1 VTRAVDSV
9 VTEFLKNSSWG
20 RLLESHLLQD
30 LIRESQVRHIPKGG
44 SVCRN
49 GSEVK
54 FWKGIFDGLIKVSI
68 VSSDGKI
75 STLTG
80 IPTGSWFGESEI
92 LRSQT
97 WGFDG
102 IALRE
107 TQVVLIP
114 KACFLRLLDLS
125 PIFNRYV
132 IMMLNERLAQFASII
147 KAERLEKINAR
158 VAQSLALL
166 YNPIL
171 YPDAAQK
178 LELTQQEIGYLC
190 GIPRQRINAALN
202 VLQLQGLLEIR
213 YGSVHII
220 DAEKLLL
227 FDKP

>member
-1 VTRAVDSV
+1 MTKTIDSV
-9 VTEFLKNSSWG
+9 VTEFVKNSSWG
-20 RLLESHLLQD
+20 RLLEPHLLQD
-30 LIRESQVRHIPKGG
+30 LIRVSQVRRIPKGG

-54 FWKGIFDGLIKVSI
+54 FWKGVVDGLIKISLI
-68 VSSDGKI
+68 SSDGKI

-80 IPTGSWFGESEI
+80 IPAGSWFGESEL

-107 TQVVLIP
+107 TQIVLIP
-114 KACFLRLLDLS
+114 KAIFLKLLDLS
-125 PIFNRYV
+125 PIFNRYLITV
-132 IMMLNERLAQFASII
+132 LNERLVQFASII

-158 VAQSLALL
+158 VAKSLALL

-171 YPDAAQK
+171 YPNAAQK

-190 GIPRQRINAALN
+190 GIPRQRINVALN
-202 VLQLQGLLEIR
+202 VLEFQGLLEVR

-220 DAEKLLL
+220 DVEKLLL
-227 FDKP
+227 FNES